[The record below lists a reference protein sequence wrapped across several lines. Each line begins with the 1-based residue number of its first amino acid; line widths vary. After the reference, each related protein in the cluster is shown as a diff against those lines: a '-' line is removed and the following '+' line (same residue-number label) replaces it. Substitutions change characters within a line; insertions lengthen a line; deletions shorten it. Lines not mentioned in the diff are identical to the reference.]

1 MHRGVKA
8 LSMTL
13 PNTAKAQSQAK
24 CIAVKAEAST
34 AWEAVQAASQAVL
47 AYLPRVGFQAWRCS
61 LALSLNDRAE
71 RMAGGQLSVC
81 R

>member
-8 LSMTL
+8 LPMTL

-24 CIAVKAEAST
+24 CIAVKAEAIT
-34 AWEAVQAASQAVL
+34 AWEAAQAASQAVI
-47 AYLPRVGFQAWRCS
+47 AFLPKVRVQARGCS
-61 LALSLNDRAE
+61 LALRLNDRAE
-71 RMAGGQLSVC
+71 RMPGGQLSVC